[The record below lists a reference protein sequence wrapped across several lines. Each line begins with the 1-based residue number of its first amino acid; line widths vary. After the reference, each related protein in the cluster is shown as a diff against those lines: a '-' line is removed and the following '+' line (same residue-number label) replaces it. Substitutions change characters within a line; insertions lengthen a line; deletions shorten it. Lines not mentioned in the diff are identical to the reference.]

1 MTRSRSRRT
10 DRRRLLRAGGSALVA
25 MLAFLAAGVL
35 LAGGLARSAALEMAM
50 AQHALSGLRA
60 RTAAEAGLAAALRAQ
75 GWSATATWEGHGALA
90 GGASWTAQVELVG
103 ARVDPTGG
111 ATEWVF
117 EARSIGRAS
126 AARVVLSQGFSVTG
140 ALPGT
145 PAPTWW
151 RQLEPA
157 P

>member
-1 MTRSRSRRT
+1 MHRP
-10 DRRRLLRAGGSALVA
+10 RLLRAGGSALVVV
-25 MLAFLAAGVL
+25 LAFLAAGVL

-50 AQHALSGLRA
+50 AEHALSGVRA

-75 GWSATATWEGHGALA
+75 GWSATATWAGQGTLA
-90 GGASWTAQVELVG
+90 GGASWTAQVELLA
-103 ARVDPTGG
+103 ARVEPGG

-117 EARSIGRAS
+117 EIRSTGRA
-126 AARVVLSQGFSVTG
+126 AAAQVVLSQGFSVTG